1 MNKEES
7 KAIDLSQL
15 DIPSRRKCIN
25 ELYLL
30 GLSLRSIAV
39 YAQISYPTVSN
50 DYRHIPLDE
59 KAIRPKSEKDA
70 FKAQFLYYERF
81 IKRNPLKFSECEAV
95 MHSTLARVLM
105 IDSLT
110 LQLQGVAETMR
121 RLSIPGMTSEQA
133 PYYALFAKHIFQ
145 STWKKTSAN
154 DILENYYAA
163 VKKNESLLPDSCD
176 DLFRSIADWYVSQD
190 RTYVM
195 PILPDYFVDDAESVI
210 SFLSARERD
219 ITNMR
224 FGLTDG
230 RPKLLWE
237 IAIQFGL
244 VGERVRQIEAKV
256 LRKLRHQRRKEILS
270 KYFLPLPDAFQA
282 LEEKK
287 KEIKSQK
294 DELHSL
300 LNELRNEKTEL
311 IVNELASSP
320 DSILSQ
326 PINYLELSVRSQT
339 CLGKIDVRNVADLI
353 RCSERDIMDIRNF
366 GKKSF
371 QELKSKLAVYGLQL
385 RPET

>member
-1 MNKEES
+1 MNKEEP

-110 LQLQGVAETMR
+110 LQLQGVTETMH
-121 RLSIPGMTSEQA
+121 RLAIPGMTSEQA

-163 VKKNESLLPDSCD
+163 VKKNESLFPDSCD
-176 DLFRSIADWYVSQD
+176 GLFDAITDWYVARN

-195 PILPDYFVDDAESVI
+195 PIMPSSFLDDAASVI
-210 SFLSARERD
+210 SSLSVRERD
-219 ITNMR
+219 VLHMH
-224 FGLTDG
+224 FGLAG
-230 RPKLLWE
+230 VQRKQLWE
-237 IAIQFGL
+237 ISSEFG
-244 VGERVRQIEAKV
+244 VTIERVRQIEAKAI
-256 LRKLRHQRRKEILS
+256 RKLRRKRRNEVLS
-270 KYFLPLPDAFQA
+270 KYFLPLAGAFQT

-287 KEIKSQK
+287 EEIKSK
-294 DELHSL
+294 TDELHRL
-300 LNELRNEKTEL
+300 MNELRREKTAI

-320 DSILSQ
+320 GSILSE
-326 PINYLELSVRSQT
+326 PIDYLELSVRSQT